1 MTAGGRMSDTV
12 SREPTYTMGRSQD
25 EERRLSAQA
34 ALQAPPTRFLFEAAG
49 ITRGMRVLDV
59 GSGAGDVSF
68 LVAEL
73 VGDDGHVVGIDMNPE
88 IVTTATVRAGELGL
102 QQVSFVA
109 GDVREARF
117 DEEFDA
123 VVGRLILMYSADPL
137 TTLTAAVRN
146 VRDGGVV
153 AFYEGDAGSD
163 FASRP
168 VASLHQDLGRW
179 MTAAFSHSGVE
190 LFMGTKLHEV
200 FVAAGLPAPQ
210 MNRNALIGGDRDW
223 LERFVSVYGSPMI
236 RSMLPQILASG
247 VATEDEIDVD
257 TFDQRY
263 LDQVL
268 GLGGVI
274 QFYQFVGAWAHK
286 PLA

>member
-1 MTAGGRMSDTV
+1 MAERTQADSTGGRMRDEV
-12 SREPTYTMGRSQD
+12 SREPAYTMGRSQN

-34 ALQAPPTRFLFEAAG
+34 ALYERPTRFLFEGAG
-49 ITRGMRVLDV
+49 ITQGMRVLDV

-68 LVAEL
+68 LVAAL
-73 VGDDGHVVGIDMNPE
+73 VGDQGHVVGIDMNPD

-102 QQVSFVA
+102 EQVAFVA

-123 VVGRLILMYSADPL
+123 VVGRLILMYSADPV
-137 TTLTAAVRN
+137 TTLAAAVRN

-153 AFYEGDAGSD
+153 AFYEGDAGS
-163 FASRP
+163 
-168 VASLHQDLGRW
+168 
-179 MTAAFSHSGVE
+179 AAFSHSGVE

-210 MNRNALIGGDRDW
+210 MNSHALIGGDRDW
-223 LERFVSVYGSPMI
+223 LERFVSAYGSPVIKSLM
-236 RSMLPQILASG
+236 PQILASG
-247 VATEDEIDVD
+247 VATENEIDVD

-263 LDQVL
+263 LEQVL
-268 GLGGVI
+268 GLGGVV
-274 QFYQFVGAWAHK
+274 QFYQLMGAWAHK
-286 PLA
+286 PPA